1 MGGLKGLVF
10 MQLYMPWTHRLML
23 LAVAVV
29 FGLSG
34 LGCEGY
40 SSLSHRQDIERVNLP
55 LTTLVPA
62 PEEDQVPPGSVPT
75 RNGLAIP
82 APRQPIKGTY
92 TFVTPPNVTSVKRY
106 NNHFEQY
113 QLYEGQPAPTDQP
126 FITMRVGKEAQAEC
140 TQPDSPLK
148 FDSQRSYIFNGL
160 ITQEWTGYTAD
171 THYPFVELI
180 MKRPGEGDKIH
191 VLAVAK
197 NNEIRQSTLTIL
209 STIQWT
215 ENP

>member
-1 MGGLKGLVF
+1 MKMNKSF
-10 MQLYMPWTHRLML
+10 TQRLML
-23 LAVAVV
+23 LGAAVG
-29 FGLSG
+29 FGFSG

-40 SSLSHRQDIERVNLP
+40 SRLSHRQDVERVDLP

-62 PEEDQVPPGSVPT
+62 SEEEQVPPGSVPT
-75 RNGLAIP
+75 RSGLAIP
-82 APRQPIKGTY
+82 APRPETKGTY
-92 TFVTPPNVTSVKRY
+92 TFVTPPTVTSVKRY
-106 NNHFEQY
+106 NNHYEQY
-113 QLYEGQPAPTDQP
+113 QLYEGQPAPTDKP
-126 FITMRVGKEAQAEC
+126 FITMRVGKAEQAEC
-140 TQPDSPLK
+140 TQPDSQLK

-180 MKRPGEGDKIH
+180 MKHPGEGDKIH

-197 NNEIRQSTLTIL
+197 NNDIRQSTLTIL
-209 STIQWT
+209 NSIKWT